1 MTSTVTN
8 PDRRSHDRAEAD
20 RLLQVIKDALEDRKA
35 KDVQELDVA
44 QRSGFADYFV
54 LATGTSARHVSAIAQ
69 HLQETAKH
77 AGFQPSGVEGA
88 DAGDWVLLDL
98 GAVVVHVMRAETRAF
113 YNLEELWSDILAGSS
128 DDDSG
133 AGPAADG

>member
-1 MTSTVTN
+1 MASTVTN
-8 PDRRSHDRAEAD
+8 RDPKADGRAESD
-20 RLLQVIKDALEDRKA
+20 RLLEVIRTALEDRKA
-35 KDVQELDVA
+35 KDIQELDVSE
-44 QRSGFADYFV
+44 RSGFADYFV
-54 LATGTSARHVSAIAQ
+54 IATGTSARHVSAIAQ

-77 AGFQPSGVEGA
+77 HGVQPSGVEGA
-88 DAGDWVLLDL
+88 DSGDWVLLDL

-128 DDDSG
+128 DDSG

>member
-8 PDRRSHDRAEAD
+8 PDRRPQGRAESD
-20 RLLQVIKDALEDRKA
+20 RLLGVIQDALEDRKA
-35 KDVQELDVA
+35 KDIQVLDVSE
-44 QRSGFADYFV
+44 RSGFADYFV
-54 LATGTSARHVSAIAQ
+54 IATGTSARHVSAIAQ
-69 HLQETAKH
+69 NLQESAKH

-98 GAVVVHVMRAETRAF
+98 GAVVIHVMRAETRAF
-113 YNLEELWSDILAGSS
+113 YNLEELWSDILSGSS

-133 AGPAADG
+133 TGPAADG

>member
-8 PDRRSHDRAEAD
+8 PDRQPDGRAEAD
-20 RLLQVIKDALEDRKA
+20 RLLGLLKDALEDRKA
-35 KDVQELDVA
+35 KDIQELDVSE
-44 QRSGFADYFV
+44 RSGFADYFV
-54 LATGTSARHVSAIAQ
+54 IATGTSGRHVSAIAQ

-88 DAGDWVLLDL
+88 DGGDWVLLDL

-128 DDDSG
+128 NDDSG